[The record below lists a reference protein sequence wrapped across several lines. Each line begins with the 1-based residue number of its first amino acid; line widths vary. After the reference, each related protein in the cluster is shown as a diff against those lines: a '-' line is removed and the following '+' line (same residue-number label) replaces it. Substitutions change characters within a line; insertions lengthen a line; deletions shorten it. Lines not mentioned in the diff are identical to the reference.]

1 MNNIKNDIT
10 EISKSLEVIST
21 NSTKIAES
29 LSVKESKPELNI
41 NEVLP
46 YLTIV
51 TVALIFSFTVLA
63 YSGKLVAI
71 SRWAWA
77 LLIGFMILFFG
88 TIGSMIYLFIV

>member
-29 LSVKESKPELNI
+29 LSVKESKPELNF

-51 TVALIFSFTVLA
+51 IVALIFSFTVLA
-63 YSGKLVAI
+63 YSGKLGVGP
-71 SRWAWA
+71 RWA

-88 TIGSMIYLFIV
+88 TIGSMIYLLCQ

>member
-1 MNNIKNDIT
+1 MNNIKNDVT

-29 LSVKESKPELNI
+29 LSVKESKMELNI

-51 TVALIFSFTVLA
+51 AVALIFAFTVLA
-63 YSGKLVAI
+63 YSGKLDSI
-71 SRWAWA
+71 PWWA
-77 LLIGFMILFFG
+77 LLIGFIIPFVG
-88 TIGSMIYLFIV
+88 TIGPMIYLLRQ